1 MSGNFVRIEGYAAI
15 FGAPDL
21 NGDIIVLGAF
31 AASIARAAKGS
42 IKMLYQHAVDMP
54 IGFWTELREDSR
66 GLYAAGELHLGT
78 TKGAEAYALIREQ
91 IVDGLSI
98 GFRTRRA
105 GPMNDGQRR
114 LDEIDLWEIS
124 LVTFPMAP
132 SARVTRIG
140 TPHPAPHEDAPQLDA
155 SSEVVVDQ
163 LIASGAALRRAANRL
178 CA

>member
-21 NGDIIVLGAF
+21 NGDVIARGAF
-31 AASIARAAKGS
+31 AASIARAARGS
-42 IKMLYQHAVDMP
+42 VKMLYQHAVDAP
-54 IGFWTELREDSR
+54 VGFWTELKEDAR
-66 GLYAAGELHLGT
+66 GLFAAGELHLGT
-78 TKGAEAYALIREQ
+78 RQGAEAYALVREQ

-105 GPMNDGQRR
+105 GAMTEGQRR
-114 LDEIDLWEIS
+114 LDEIELWEIS

-132 SARVTRIG
+132 AARVTRIG
-140 TPHPAPHEDAPQLDA
+140 PPPVAQPLVPLTDPEP
-155 SSEVVVDQ
+155 EVAVDQ

-178 CA
+178 CV